1 MTNKLLKETVA
12 EELKSLEEQQTQAL
26 EDLAV
31 ENVNDVVDMENELKN
46 IKHAAVA
53 DIEDQM
59 EKQKEKVCL
68 NDRSKMH
75 AM

>member
-59 EKQKEKVCL
+59 EKQKENVCL
-68 NDRSKMH
+68 NDISNI
-75 AM
+75 